1 MKTNLILTAAL
12 ILSLATNIN
21 AAERAGVVEKDG
33 ITYVS
38 VQKVTV
44 LLPTTQSIAEIK
56 VWIGGQNEPPEWTTY
71 TRTGMSITLPEADG
85 IVCLYVK
92 TKDVFGTELQ
102 AKSGCV
108 LKFVQPEAVNQVEF
122 LVGEVR
128 VIVPLKPVSVADGG
142 ETVL

>member
-1 MKTNLILTAAL
+1 MKTNLILAIAL

-44 LLPTTQSIAEIK
+44 SLPNMQSIAEIK
-56 VWIGGQNEPPEWTTY
+56 VWVSGQDEPLEWMVY

-85 IVCLYVK
+85 IVCLYFK
-92 TKDVFGTELQ
+92 PKDVFGTELQ
-102 AKSGCV
+102 TKSGCV
-108 LKFVQPEAVNQVEF
+108 RKFVQPESVDKA
-122 LVGEVR
+122 EVTDGKAKGT
-128 VIVPLKPVSVADGG
+128 VPLKPVPVADGG